1 MNTPPLT
8 VAVSPCPNDTFIF
21 GAWVLGY
28 APAAPPARFFWHDV
42 EELNQAAGRGDYDVV
57 KVSAVRGLR
66 LRDYAILDAG
76 AAFGR
81 GAGPKLV
88 ALPGAAREPRRVAV
102 PGLMTTAL
110 ALLRGALGTG
120 FEAVPVVYD
129 RIVDEVRSG
138 RVDAGLLIHET
149 ALVPQRYGLEIR
161 MDMGRWWAE
170 QGVGPLPL
178 GVICAKKSLGKEG
191 LAAAEQAIRSS
202 LDAAREDRSRVWP
215 LARALARELD
225 DATLCAHVDA
235 YVDDMSRSM
244 GEAGREALGRLAA
257 LAGNGPA

>member
-1 MNTPPLT
+1 MDSLR

-28 APAAPPARFFWHDV
+28 VPDAPDARFFWHDV

-57 KVSAVRGLR
+57 KVSAVRGLA
-66 LRDYAILDAG
+66 LDDYVILDAG

-88 ALPGAAREPRRVAV
+88 ALPGAAKEPKRIAV

-110 ALLRGALGTG
+110 ALLRGALGPG
-120 FEAVPVVYD
+120 FTAVPVIYD
-129 RIVDEVRSG
+129 KIVDEVLSG

-161 MDMGRWWAE
+161 MDMGKWWDG
-170 QGVGPLPL
+170 QGAGPLPL
-178 GVICAKKSLGKEG
+178 GVICAKKSLGE
-191 LAAAEQAIRSS
+191 ERIRGIERTIRAS
-202 LDAAREDRSRVWP
+202 LDAAREDRERVWP
-215 LARALARELD
+215 LARSLARELD

-244 GEAGREALGRLAA
+244 GQAGRDALQRLGAMARGGAA
-257 LAGNGPA
+257 